1 MEKTKVTEDAKNVFY
16 IVQGNA
22 ETPDSLLN
30 ETAGKIIEKTTKY
43 CGGIGR
49 IIVPEVV
56 RITEK

>member
-1 MEKTKVTEDAKNVFY
+1 M
-16 IVQGNA
+16 

-43 CGGIGR
+43 CGGVGR
-49 IIVPEVV
+49 IIVPEVL